1 MLFYKSKIL
10 IIREVYLLS
19 LFIECKLG
27 ISILNT
33 FRKSTSENFQNY
45 WLYLLLH
52 FKSISMLKSL
62 FNWKVLLNL
71 VLAIG
76 VFTGLVWLTFRWL
89 EYHTSHGQ
97 EIPVPNVVNMTV
109 HNAIKILDDSGMEY
123 EVDSFKYDPRYKPFQ
138 VLQIYPAPGSRVK
151 AGRTVI
157 MKVNPRTWA
166 KVSVPDII
174 DRYKGLAFRQLEQVG
189 LKVGDTLYEP
199 SIQRDAVLR
208 MVYNGTNLKPGTLLP
223 RFSTI
228 DLVIGAGPKRNITI
242 PNLVGLT
249 VQQAKQII
257 AQNLFEVGLVEFEDD
272 ARDESDI
279 VYYQDPEAF
288 DIRDQGMQIDL
299 WASKRTPA
307 EMGAKIEQLN
317 SIYRVKIDT
326 TVPATVWDEPVHI
339 SPVPA
344 PVTKPKEPETE
355 TTEVK
360 KETSKSAEKPANE
373 DKNKTSAN
381 NKNTATAT
389 KTTNSDKP
397 KKEEA
402 PKKKKVVVE

>member
-1 MLFYKSKIL
+1 
-10 IIREVYLLS
+10 
-19 LFIECKLG
+19 
-27 ISILNT
+27 
-33 FRKSTSENFQNY
+33 
-45 WLYLLLH
+45 
-52 FKSISMLKSL
+52 MLKSL

-109 HNAIKILDDSGMEY
+109 HNAIKVLDDSGMEY

-208 MVYNGTNLKPGTLLP
+208 MIYNGNTLKPGTLLP

-249 VQQAKQII
+249 VQQAKQVI
-257 AQNLFEVGLVEFEDD
+257 AENLFEVGLVEFEDGG
-272 ARDESDI
+272 RDESDI
-279 VYYQDPEAF
+279 VYYQDPAAF

-307 EMGAKIEQLN
+307 EMGAKIAQLN
-317 SIYRVKIDT
+317 SIYRIKIDT
-326 TVPATVWDEPVHI
+326 TVPAPVWDEPVHI
-339 SPVPA
+339 SPA
-344 PVTKPKEPETE
+344 PVPTPDPTPKVKDEN
-355 TTEVK
+355 TEVK
-360 KETSKSAEKPANE
+360 KESQKPADKPVNE
-373 DKNKTSAN
+373 DKTKTSAN
-381 NKNTATAT
+381 NKNTANTT
-389 KTTNSDKP
+389 KTTTSDKP
-397 KKEEA
+397 KKEET